1 MASIHSIELHHIH
14 NHESRWSTSHVPAM
28 LHGWDVYHY
37 VYAIKEE

>member
-14 NHESRWSTSHVPAM
+14 NHESRWTTSHVSAM
-28 LHGWDVYHY
+28 LHGRDVYDY